1 MKNLF
6 RIFILIISFGFGS
19 CDRLVTNID
28 PPKAEKELVLFA
40 FLSPEASNITAEL
53 SYSSPVFGTNNL
65 GEIDFISNAIV
76 IISNTEGNSDTLKY
90 DSTKK
95 AYETQSAFKIEP
107 GKTYKIRAS
116 FDGKNAEGTTTVP
129 NLAVEIDTIDVFKFI
144 GSEGESKIKI
154 KTNWDDPGNDKF
166 FYRSFIEQ
174 VNNTGSGEKYAYE
187 VCSEFISNSGKE
199 GKKMNSIC
207 ESYYYDDGSSSTRT
221 MNVYL
226 LTTDIHYYEYNRRR
240 VNYYGDDPFSEPVP
254 QYMNVKGGLGVVSS
268 YRMTKLEIRP

>member
-6 RIFILIISFGFGS
+6 RIFILIICISFGS

-40 FLSPEASNITAEL
+40 FISPEASAITAEL

-76 IISNTEGNSDTLKY
+76 IISNNEGNSDTLKY

-95 AYETQSAFKIEP
+95 SYESQTAYKIEP

-116 FDGKNAEGTTTVP
+116 YDGKIAEGITTVP
-129 NLAVEIDTIDVFKFI
+129 IQAVAIDTIDVLKFI
-144 GSEGESKIKI
+144 GPEGESKIKI
-154 KTNWDDPGNDKF
+154 KTNWDDPGKDNYY
-166 FYRSFIEQ
+166 YRSYIEH
-174 VNNTGSGEKYAYE
+174 VSDTRSGEKYAYE

-199 GKKMNSIC
+199 GKKLNSIC
-207 ESYYYDDGSSSTRT
+207 ESYYYDDNGSNTRS
-221 MNVYL
+221 MYVYL

>member
-6 RIFILIISFGFGS
+6 RIYILIISISFGS

-40 FLSPEASNITAEL
+40 FISPEASTITAEL

-76 IISNTEGNSDTLKY
+76 IISNNEGNSDTLKY

-95 AYETQSAFKIEP
+95 AYESQTAYKIEP

-116 FDGKNAEGTTTVP
+116 YDGKIAEGITTVP
-129 NLAVEIDTIDVFKFI
+129 NQAVAIDTIDVLKFI
-144 GSEGESKIKI
+144 GPEGESKIKI
-154 KTNWDDPGNDKF
+154 KTNWDDPGNDKYY
-166 FYRSFIEQ
+166 YRSYIEH
-174 VNNTGSGEKYAYE
+174 VSDTRSGEKYAYE

-207 ESYYYDDGSSSTRT
+207 ESYYYDDSGSNIKS
-221 MNVYL
+221 MYVYL